1 MEKTT
6 RAGGGYGWTTRAEQN
21 FLAAIP
27 KLMMERKDRSI
38 PYSDLVIA
46 YKSYLTSMAYR
57 KWDGLDRGKIETT
70 ARQLLGQNKRAA
82 ARELIKQYN
91 ESQKDG

>member
-1 MEKTT
+1 MAEVK
-6 RAGGGYGWTTRAEQN
+6 RSGGYGWTTRAEQD
-21 FLAAIP
+21 FLAALP

-57 KWDGLDRGKIETT
+57 RWDGLNRGKIETT
-70 ARQLLGQNKRAA
+70 ARQLLGQNERAA
-82 ARELIKQYN
+82 DRELVKQYN
-91 ESQKDG
+91 ESKKNG